1 MKILDWE
8 GIALIIGS
16 GDIGTQL
23 SKHLT
28 SISPNLEVIVCGRT
42 IKSINGIYLD
52 LENSDSLLSFEES
65 ISAFRKPLRLVINT
79 SGFLHSNIIKPEKN
93 FYMLIILI

>member
-65 ISAFRKPLRLVINT
+65 ISSFRKPLRLVITT
-79 SGFLHSNIIKPEKN
+79 SGFLH
-93 FYMLIILI
+93 

>member
-1 MKILDWE
+1 MPILDWE

-16 GDIGTQL
+16 GDICTQL

-52 LENSDSLLSFEES
+52 L
-65 ISAFRKPLRLVINT
+65 R
-79 SGFLHSNIIKPEKN
+79 
-93 FYMLIILI
+93 ILICFTCWTLNRTPGSPGPFGGPWGGPGPPPRAQN